1 MSENA
6 PNQLPTRRQPVDPSR
21 PPAERVGMLK
31 ALYERAVLTWRL
43 LWDPRVGFW
52 PKLIPVLGAAYII
65 SPVDLLPAFLMGPL
79 APLGVTDDLGVA
91 LLVLNL
97 FVQAAPPDVVSEML
111 RQMRGRPQDDDVV
124 DGSAEWID

>member
-1 MSENA
+1 MADNSPGQPPA
-6 PNQLPTRRQPVDPSR
+6 RRQPIDPTR
-21 PPAERVGMLK
+21 PPAERAGMLK
-31 ALYERAVLTWRL
+31 TLYERALLTWRL

-52 PKLIPVLGAAYII
+52 PKLIPVLGAAYIV

-97 FVQAAPPDVVSEML
+97 FVKAAPPDVVSEIL
-111 RQMRGRPQDDDVV
+111 RQMRRRPQDDDVV
-124 DGSAEWID
+124 EGSAEWIE